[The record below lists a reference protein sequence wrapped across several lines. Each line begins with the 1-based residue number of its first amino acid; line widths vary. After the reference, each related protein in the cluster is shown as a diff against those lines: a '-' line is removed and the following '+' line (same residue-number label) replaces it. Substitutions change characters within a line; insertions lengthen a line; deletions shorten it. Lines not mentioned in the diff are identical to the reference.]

1 MPNNGKWVR
10 CTCGLSHW
18 GSTEESRRVMLHRCA
33 KNHVDSDDLVLDGG
47 QCRLDS
53 SIFCIMSHTG
63 NHRTHAR
70 CKEWLTSA
78 GVPEADIAV
87 VYGYKVGRDYHMGK
101 PIKSSEVLH
110 YGVHH
115 KWFPRVRG
123 LLKKRKE
130 AGKRTTAVWFIEADA
145 RSETPMEELVAKL
158 NNPYA
163 DRPVRWLGFS
173 KWRHGGLY
181 QKSYG
186 PHCKKQLQGSQ
197 CIVFKGTSL
206 KQMHDSSLETMRY
219 SHFDLKVW
227 RTFNKNQVWVP
238 KIPLVGTCGHMS
250 AIMGGGEPQFREGIH
265 DVAKRR
271 RLGN

>member
-115 KWFPRVRG
+115 KWFPRGRG

-163 DRPVRWLGFS
+163 DRPVRWLGFFQMAPWGAVS
-173 KWRHGGLY
+173 EVLRAALQKAVARLSMHCFQGYIPETNARFFARDYEILPLRFEGLA
-181 QKSYG
+181 
-186 PHCKKQLQGSQ
+186 H
-197 CIVFKGTSL
+197 T
-206 KQMHDSSLETMRY
+206 
-219 SHFDLKVW
+219 
-227 RTFNKNQVWVP
+227 
-238 KIPLVGTCGHMS
+238 
-250 AIMGGGEPQFREGIH
+250 
-265 DVAKRR
+265 
-271 RLGN
+271 